1 MSRFDDPD
9 MLFEEINIELQC
21 FILEMLQ
28 AGLEN
33 LSKEYQLFR
42 QFQIT
47 ESPQDAA
54 SCWLAMSQL

>member
-28 AGLEN
+28 AGLAN
-33 LSKEYQLFR
+33 FRLGRMSGRINPNPLFCCPPIG
-42 QFQIT
+42 Q
-47 ESPQDAA
+47 SAKK
-54 SCWLAMSQL
+54 

>member
-1 MSRFDDPD
+1 

-42 QFQIT
+42 QFQKRKS
-47 ESPQDAA
+47 EDGSVGCDE
-54 SCWLAMSQL
+54 QL

>member
-21 FILEMLQ
+21 FILEMLH

-42 QFQIT
+42 QFQKRKS
-47 ESPQDAA
+47 EDGSVD
-54 SCWLAMSQL
+54 CDDQL

>member
-21 FILEMLQ
+21 LILEMLQ
-28 AGLEN
+28 AGLTN

-42 QFQIT
+42 QFQKRKS
-47 ESPQDAA
+47 EDGSMD
-54 SCWLAMSQL
+54 CDERL

>member
-21 FILEMLQ
+21 FMLEMFL

-42 QFQIT
+42 QFQKKKS
-47 ESPQDAA
+47 EQD
-54 SCWLAMSQL
+54 SKNYNECF

>member
-42 QFQIT
+42 QFQKRKS
-47 ESPQDAA
+47 EDGSVCCDER
-54 SCWLAMSQL
+54 L